1 VYPWLDPASHKLN
14 TVSNL
19 EVAPELR
26 KLFGYVVERGS
37 IVQLENYN
45 PHILHIFTPEVLR
58 RIQGG
63 DASWEDM
70 VPPEIAEVIKQRGFF
85 DYRPGSA

>member
-1 VYPWLDPASHKLN
+1 
-14 TVSNL
+14 L

-58 RIQGG
+58 RIQVG
-63 DASWEDM
+63 DASWQEM
-70 VPPEIAEVIKQRGFF
+70 VPPEIAAVIKQRGFF
-85 DYRPGSA
+85 DWRPGSA